1 MDQAYYSRHAQKQNV
16 TSIIK
21 YFATQNPTY
30 RVFYDT
36 KHYLY

>member
-21 YFATQNPTY
+21 YFATQNSTY
-30 RVFYDT
+30 
-36 KHYLY
+36 